1 MWEMLFGGGL
11 GSVMRWVVGCVEG
24 VARSAEGVCVCVC
37 VYVYVCVCV
46 LGGLWESGLGLGVF
60 LCGWELGVWN
70 CCEVG

>member
-1 MWEMLFGGGL
+1 MGLCGVSVRCDGGGCGL
-11 GSVMRWVVGCVEG
+11 VEVWVRRWLVGCVEG
-24 VARSAEGVCVCVC
+24 VARIAEGVCK
-37 VYVYVCVCV
+37 CV